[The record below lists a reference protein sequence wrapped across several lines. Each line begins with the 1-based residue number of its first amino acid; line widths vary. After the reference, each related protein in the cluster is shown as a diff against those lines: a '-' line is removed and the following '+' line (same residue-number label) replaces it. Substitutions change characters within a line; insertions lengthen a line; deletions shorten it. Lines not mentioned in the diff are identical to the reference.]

1 MKNFVQLFLL
11 LVLPIYVSS
20 SEIKQTTFAYWDKPD
35 VEIFYISPEK
45 INEDTKVLF
54 VIHGN
59 SRNAEDYLSA
69 WIPHIKNKNV
79 IVAAPQFNKANFRNF
94 FLLEMAESSGNVNKD
109 KSKYI
114 NNSISLFFNY
124 IKSKFSLDIETY
136 SMFGHSAG
144 AQFTHRYM
152 LLSKDKRISNAVVAN
167 AGWYTFISNADFPY
181 GIKSSPIIISDEHL
195 RWFMSNKVNLLI
207 GSEDI
212 GSKSLNSSKGA
223 KLQGITR
230 VDRANS
236 YFNSLITK
244 AEDSNYALRWNY
256 RVLDN
261 VDHDFK
267 KVTPYA
273 ANILLREID
282 NLN

>member
-20 SEIKQTTFAYWDKPD
+20 SEIKQATFAYWDKPD
-35 VEIFYISPEK
+35 VEIFYITPEE

-79 IVAAPQFNKANFRNF
+79 IVAAPQFNKANFSNF

-124 IKSKFSLDIETY
+124 IKSKFSLNIETY
-136 SMFGHSAG
+136 SMFGPSTG

-273 ANILLREID
+273 ASILLREID
-282 NLN
+282 DLN